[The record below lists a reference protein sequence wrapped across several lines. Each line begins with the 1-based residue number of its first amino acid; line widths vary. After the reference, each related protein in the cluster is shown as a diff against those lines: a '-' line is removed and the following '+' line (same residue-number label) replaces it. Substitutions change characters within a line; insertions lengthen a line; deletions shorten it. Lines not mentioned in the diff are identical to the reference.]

1 MTSVVDIRA
10 YLASGPAPTL
20 VLLDLQ
26 QDYVAG
32 LRSLPAAER
41 EIALGNCRAALAHA
55 RRMGFPVAFVRSV
68 RRATGFPEQPTGRW
82 IEPFEPRGSEMVFE
96 RDKPS
101 CFSNALFADVM
112 DNCGGPIVLGGFAG
126 ATGCLATAVDAYHRG
141 CDLIYLADASASH
154 AISGASGGETHAM
167 LTEVI
172 RLYAAVAS
180 TQGWVRSTSARQ
192 HSLARNGAYE

>member
-20 VLLDLQ
+20 VLVDLQ

-32 LRSLPAAER
+32 HRSLPVGER
-41 EIALGNCRAALAHA
+41 ELALANCRSALAHA

-68 RRATGFPEQPTGRW
+68 GRTAGFSEQQTGRW
-82 IEPFEPRGSEMVFE
+82 IESFEPRGSEMVFE

-101 CFSNALFADVM
+101 CFSNPLFADVM
-112 DNCGGPIVLGGFAG
+112 GNCGGPIVLAGFAG

-141 CDLIYLADASASH
+141 CDLIYLNDASASH
-154 AISGASGGETHAM
+154 AINGRSDGETHAM

-172 RLYAAVAS
+172 RLYAAVAD

-192 HSLARNGAYE
+192 FSFAGG